1 TIVPMFSRVSPLVR
15 RRLRAMIRDR
25 GSPMGGAAAGAGMG
39 SCCRSTWVSRASW
52 SSYRSSSGCSPS
64 SSSKGPTGSSPRCSS
79 VAGSAAGS
87 ASARRYSSWA
97 VSTGE
102 SLRSSIGTRTMSH
115 TTTMAKYR
123 GELLI
128 TPPHD
133 DGHWTLLDTCRHR
146 ATWWRRN
153 PRNSDVPRRD
163 IVPELGS
170 DRGESHPPYP
180 RVARIVNASMF
191 RTVRPR
197 VHKCATFCPECRKIV
212 DLQFRTLYGSEAKAQ
227 VRSKLQRVASIKHKV
242 MGCVRKEWFSAV
254 GLQLPVNLSPR
265 ARVWTHPGH
274 AD

>member
-1 TIVPMFSRVSPLVR
+1 
-15 RRLRAMIRDR
+15 
-25 GSPMGGAAAGAGMG
+25 
-39 SCCRSTWVSRASW
+39 
-52 SSYRSSSGCSPS
+52 
-64 SSSKGPTGSSPRCSS
+64 
-79 VAGSAAGS
+79 
-87 ASARRYSSWA
+87 
-97 VSTGE
+97 
-102 SLRSSIGTRTMSH
+102 
-115 TTTMAKYR
+115 TMAKYR

-274 AD
+274 ADHLRRSGLVSPKQNPRTNRPSTVVTPLWVLLRRSMRNRCGHARPRRCAIAAYGFLRPESRVWSPHACSPGSRAERWPRSGAVRPGRRSDPPRAQPRSA